1 MTAIGV
7 SSEVLEDALHPNL
20 EPSASVREHI
30 VQVRFEAVIWAS
42 LDCDS
47 DSLRLA
53 LL

>member
-1 MTAIGV
+1 MTTIGV
-7 SSEVLEDALHPNL
+7 SSEILEDALHSDL

-42 LDCDS
+42 FNRDA
-47 DSLRLA
+47 DSLRFA